1 MKKGV
6 KKEKRKKEPRPEKLK
21 RTRKRRI
28 APNHLR
34 NFWLRRERR
43 ETMRKE
49 SSRSR
54 IHKTTRRTESEKAR
68 ERSRRFER
76 YDEEEGEGDG
86 GGVGRYI
93 PERSLRHPHRREK
106 AISGTGMV

>member
-1 MKKGV
+1 
-6 KKEKRKKEPRPEKLK
+6 
-21 RTRKRRI
+21 
-28 APNHLR
+28 
-34 NFWLRRERR
+34 
-43 ETMRKE
+43 MRKE

-93 PERSLRHPHRREK
+93 PARSLRHQHRRK
-106 AISGTGMV
+106 KVISGTGMVWQA

>member
-1 MKKGV
+1 
-6 KKEKRKKEPRPEKLK
+6 
-21 RTRKRRI
+21 
-28 APNHLR
+28 
-34 NFWLRRERR
+34 
-43 ETMRKE
+43 MRKE

-93 PERSLRHPHRREK
+93 PARSLRHPHRREK